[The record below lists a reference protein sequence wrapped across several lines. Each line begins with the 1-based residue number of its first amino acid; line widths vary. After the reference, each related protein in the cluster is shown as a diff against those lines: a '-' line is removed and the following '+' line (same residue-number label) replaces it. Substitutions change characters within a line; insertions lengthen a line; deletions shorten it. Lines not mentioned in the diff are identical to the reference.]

1 MDNLWIP
8 KITFLVLKDEMKKLD
23 TQLYVKK
30 LGEAM
35 MSADM
40 DELYPNETYSGSEN
54 EIFLKT
60 MNRANFICTFT
71 NIRMYP
77 FGEQNCSIK
86 LFISGTD
93 NMLTNLK
100 SKAVAYKGPLS
111 VGQYV
116 VRKWSM
122 ESGFVTDERVGVTIT
137 VQLGRNMFSI
147 IMVTYLPT
155 TLMNII
161 NQVTNYVTDADKY
174 GLVITV
180 NITCMM
186 VLASVYLSV
195 SGSLP
200 TTAAIKPVEIWL
212 LFNLAY
218 PFLVIIINI
227 LLQVK

>member
-1 MDNLWIP
+1 
-8 KITFLVLKDEMKKLD
+8 
-23 TQLYVKK
+23 
-30 LGEAM
+30 

-60 MNRANFICTFT
+60 MNQANFICTFT

-86 LFISGTD
+86 LFISGRD

-100 SKAVAYKGPLS
+100 LKAITYKGPRS

-122 ESGFVTDERVGVTIT
+122 ESGFVTDERVGLTIT

-155 TLMNII
+155 ILMNII

-195 SGSLP
+195 SNSLP
-200 TTAAIKPVEIWL
+200 KTVSIKPVEIWL

-218 PFLVIIINI
+218 PFMVIVFNI
-227 LLQVK
+227 LLQVNFLK